1 MQSVAAANT
10 GLAACRGAATQ
21 EAATHRRYPG
31 WTLWLGSPVASRAM
45 LCAIFRKK
53 RDHVNIT
60 HWKIACVAALMC
72 IATLANAH
80 TNVASTS
87 PKSGA
92 VLERSPPTIEIK
104 FEHPVRMTSVV
115 VLAAAAQPE
124 RKLQFSPTESART
137 FTVTDPALAP
147 GRNEIQWKALSRDG
161 HVISG
166 SLILVI
172 KPATP

>member
-1 MQSVAAANT
+1 M
-10 GLAACRGAATQ
+10 
-21 EAATHRRYPG
+21 
-31 WTLWLGSPVASRAM
+31 
-45 LCAIFRKK
+45 
-53 RDHVNIT
+53 NIT

-80 TNVASTS
+80 TNVRVAS

-124 RKLQFSPTESART
+124 RKLQFSPAESASA
-137 FTVTDPALAP
+137 FTVANPGLAP

-161 HVISG
+161 HVIGG

>member
-1 MQSVAAANT
+1 MSFT
-10 GLAACRGAATQ
+10 
-21 EAATHRRYPG
+21 
-31 WTLWLGSPVASRAM
+31 W
-45 LCAIFRKK
+45 
-53 RDHVNIT
+53 
-60 HWKIACVAALMC
+60 WKTACVAVLLSVSV
-72 IATLANAH
+72 LAHAH

-87 PKSGA
+87 PKNGA
-92 VLERSPPTIEIK
+92 VLEQSPPTIKIN

-115 VLAAAAQPE
+115 VLAAAGQPE
-124 RKLQFSPTESART
+124 RKLQFSPTESAST